1 MQSKGGWLLVCYDF
15 QIAVVM
21 VCTRSEAAICFES
34 TSSQRITP
42 MTIEPQY
49 VWLVVGIALIIAEV
63 TMGNFI
69 LLFLGVAA
77 VVVGIALS
85 MGMPST
91 GGQAYFLFA
100 ALSVVLLL
108 GVRSRM
114 RKIVV
119 GDIAKGS
126 DDEDFIGHNAVVESG
141 FDDPSPGRGRVVY
154 RGASWD
160 AVSQQACQ
168 QVGAVLLIVGREGNC
183 LEVGAPAGSDAD
195 DPKT

>member
-1 MQSKGGWLLVCYDF
+1 
-15 QIAVVM
+15 
-21 VCTRSEAAICFES
+21 
-34 TSSQRITP
+34 

-91 GGQAYFLFA
+91 GGLAYYLCA

-108 GVRSRM
+108 GVRSRIL
-114 RKIVV
+114 KIVV

-126 DDEDFIGHNAVVESG
+126 GDEDFIGHNAVVESG
-141 FDDPSPGRGRVVY
+141 FYDPSPERGRE
-154 RGASWD
+154 
-160 AVSQQACQ
+160 AVNLRVAEQWVKEFGKLTKTNNTMIVPAQLGDVATMVS
-168 QVGAVLLIVGREGNC
+168 AVMGTMGNIR
-183 LEVGAPAGSDAD
+183 ADRSDD
-195 DPKT
+195 QNDT

>member
-1 MQSKGGWLLVCYDF
+1 MQVCYDF

-21 VCTRSEAAICFES
+21 VCTRSEAAIRFES
-34 TSSQRITP
+34 AISQRITP

-91 GGQAYFLFA
+91 GGLAYYLFA
-100 ALSVVLLL
+100 ALSVMLLL
-108 GVRSRM
+108 GVREQT
-114 RKIVV
+114 VL
-119 GDIAKGS
+119 
-126 DDEDFIGHNAVVESG
+126 AVW
-141 FDDPSPGRGRVVY
+141 P
-154 RGASWD
+154 AL
-160 AVSQQACQ
+160 
-168 QVGAVLLIVGREGNC
+168 AVLVALLPLLPRQR
-183 LEVGAPAGSDAD
+183 
-195 DPKT
+195 

>member
-1 MQSKGGWLLVCYDF
+1 
-15 QIAVVM
+15 
-21 VCTRSEAAICFES
+21 
-34 TSSQRITP
+34 

-77 VVVGIALS
+77 VIVGIALS

-91 GGQAYFLFA
+91 GGLAYYLCA

-108 GVRSRM
+108 GVRSRIL
-114 RKIVV
+114 KIVV

-126 DDEDFIGHNAVVESG
+126 GDEDFIGHNAVVESG
-141 FDDPSPGRGRVVY
+141 FYDPSPERGRE
-154 RGASWD
+154 
-160 AVSQQACQ
+160 AVNLRVAEQWVKEFGKLTKTNNTMIVPAQLGDVATMVS
-168 QVGAVLLIVGREGNC
+168 AVMGTMGNIR
-183 LEVGAPAGSDAD
+183 ADRSDD
-195 DPKT
+195 QNDT

>member
-1 MQSKGGWLLVCYDF
+1 
-15 QIAVVM
+15 
-21 VCTRSEAAICFES
+21 
-34 TSSQRITP
+34 

-49 VWLVVGIALIIAEV
+49 VWLVIGIALIIDEV

-77 VVVGIALS
+77 VIVGIALS
-85 MGMPST
+85 MGLPST
-91 GGQAYFLFA
+91 GGLAYYLFA
-100 ALSVVLLL
+100 VLSVVLLL

-114 RKIVV
+114 RKMVV
-119 GDIAKGS
+119 GDIAKGG
-126 DDEDFIGHNAVVESG
+126 DDEDFIGHKAVVESG
-141 FDDPSPGRGRVVY
+141 FDDLSPGRGRVVY

-160 AVSQQACQ
+160 AVSTHACQ

-183 LEVGAPAGSDAD
+183 LEVGAPASPAAD

>member
-1 MQSKGGWLLVCYDF
+1 
-15 QIAVVM
+15 
-21 VCTRSEAAICFES
+21 
-34 TSSQRITP
+34 

-77 VVVGIALS
+77 VIVGIALS

-91 GGQAYFLFA
+91 GGLAYYLCA

-108 GVRSRM
+108 GVRSRIL
-114 RKIVV
+114 KIVV

-126 DDEDFIGHNAVVESG
+126 SDEDFIGHNAVVESG
-141 FDDPSPGRGRVVY
+141 FYDPSPERGRE
-154 RGASWD
+154 
-160 AVSQQACQ
+160 AVNLRVAEQWVKEFGKLAKTNNTMIVPAQLGDVATMVS
-168 QVGAVLLIVGREGNC
+168 AVMGTMGNIR
-183 LEVGAPAGSDAD
+183 ADRSDD
-195 DPKT
+195 QNDT

>member
-1 MQSKGGWLLVCYDF
+1 
-15 QIAVVM
+15 
-21 VCTRSEAAICFES
+21 
-34 TSSQRITP
+34 
-42 MTIEPQY
+42 
-49 VWLVVGIALIIAEV
+49 
-63 TMGNFI
+63 MGNFI

-77 VVVGIALS
+77 VIVGIALS

-91 GGQAYFLFA
+91 GGLAYYLFA
-100 ALSVVLLL
+100 VLSVVSLL

-141 FDDPSPGRGRVVY
+141 FDDPSPRRGRVVY

-160 AVSQQACQ
+160 AVSTHACQ
-168 QVGAVLLIVGREGNC
+168 QVGAVLVIVGREGNC
-183 LEVGAPAGSDAD
+183 LEVDAPASSAAD
-195 DPKT
+195 DSKT

>member
-1 MQSKGGWLLVCYDF
+1 
-15 QIAVVM
+15 
-21 VCTRSEAAICFES
+21 
-34 TSSQRITP
+34 

-49 VWLVVGIALIIAEV
+49 VWLVVGITLIIAEV

-69 LLFLGVAA
+69 LLFLGGAA

-91 GGQAYFLFA
+91 GGLAYYLFA

-114 RKIVV
+114 GKIVV

-141 FDDPSPGRGRVVY
+141 FDDPSPTRGRVVY

-160 AVSQQACQ
+160 AVSKHACQ

-183 LEVGAPAGSDAD
+183 LEVGALASSDAD

>member
-1 MQSKGGWLLVCYDF
+1 M
-15 QIAVVM
+15 I
-21 VCTRSEAAICFES
+21 
-34 TSSQRITP
+34 
-42 MTIEPQY
+42 IEPQY

-77 VVVGIALS
+77 VIVGIALS

-91 GGQAYFLFA
+91 GGLAYYLFA
-100 ALSVVLLL
+100 VLSVVSLL

-141 FDDPSPGRGRVVY
+141 FDDPSPRRGRVVY

-160 AVSQQACQ
+160 AVSTHACQ
-168 QVGAVLLIVGREGNC
+168 QVGAVLVIVGREGNC
-183 LEVGAPAGSDAD
+183 LEVDAPASSAAD
-195 DPKT
+195 DSKT

>member
-1 MQSKGGWLLVCYDF
+1 
-15 QIAVVM
+15 
-21 VCTRSEAAICFES
+21 
-34 TSSQRITP
+34 

-126 DDEDFIGHNAVVESG
+126 GDEDFIGHNAVVESG
-141 FDDPSPGRGRVVY
+141 FYDPSPERGRE
-154 RGASWD
+154 
-160 AVSQQACQ
+160 AVNWRVAEQ
-168 QVGAVLLIVGREGNC
+168 
-183 LEVGAPAGSDAD
+183 
-195 DPKT
+195 

>member
-1 MQSKGGWLLVCYDF
+1 
-15 QIAVVM
+15 
-21 VCTRSEAAICFES
+21 
-34 TSSQRITP
+34 

-91 GGQAYFLFA
+91 GGLAYYLCA

-108 GVRSRM
+108 GVRSRIL
-114 RKIVV
+114 KIVV

-126 DDEDFIGHNAVVESG
+126 GDEDFIGHNAVVESG
-141 FDDPSPGRGRVVY
+141 FYDPSPERGRE
-154 RGASWD
+154 
-160 AVSQQACQ
+160 AVNLRVAEQWVKEFGKLAKTNNTMIVPAQLGDVATMVS
-168 QVGAVLLIVGREGNC
+168 AVMGTMGNIR
-183 LEVGAPAGSDAD
+183 ADRSDD
-195 DPKT
+195 QNDT